1 MEEIRKNILNVVT
14 TCETAQFCTFALN
27 TYPETRTLANMM
39 NKDKNNIMD
48 LTLFFMTNINSNKIA
63 QIKQNN
69 KVSTYYFNPETHHT
83 MTLFGLAEIIVSQ
96 EEKSK
101 FWNDSWKN
109 FGYTGKDDKN
119 YCIIKFM
126 PKIYKFY
133 IGKEQKSG
141 EL

>member
-14 TCETAQFCTFALN
+14 TCETAQLCTFALSK
-27 TYPETRTLANMM
+27 YPETRTVANMI
-39 NKDKNNIMD
+39 NRNKNNIMD
-48 LTLFFMTNINSNKIA
+48 LTLFFMTDINSNKIA

-69 KVSTYYFNPETHHT
+69 NICIYYFNPETHHA
-83 MTLFGLAEIIVSQ
+83 MTLFGIAEIIDSQ

-119 YCIIKFM
+119 YCVIKFI